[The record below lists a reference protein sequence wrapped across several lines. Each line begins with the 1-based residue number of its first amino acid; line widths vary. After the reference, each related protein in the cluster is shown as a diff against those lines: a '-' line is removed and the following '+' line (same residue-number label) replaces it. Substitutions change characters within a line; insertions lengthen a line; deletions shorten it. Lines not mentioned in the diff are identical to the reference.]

1 MNSKKVYFTIRKF
14 KIDIYE
20 GSQKFIQNVY
30 YENTKDEFSIFLTYF
45 FDSATPLIFELLSQM
60 LTTKYGMERGTE
72 LANLT
77 WDSLFLSVS

>member
-14 KIDIYE
+14 KIDTYE